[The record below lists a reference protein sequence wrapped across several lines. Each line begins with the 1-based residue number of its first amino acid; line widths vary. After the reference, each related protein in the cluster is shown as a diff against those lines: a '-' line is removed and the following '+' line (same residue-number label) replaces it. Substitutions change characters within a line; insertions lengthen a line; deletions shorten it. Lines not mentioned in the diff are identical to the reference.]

1 MSKENILYIVIGL
14 LAGFMIG
21 FFFANSVNQGAMLS
35 TSPAAPGMQPG
46 SAALPAGHPAV
57 PGGGSPAEIQ
67 AAIDKARQDPT
78 DFEAQ
83 MKAAELYYQIQRFD
97 AAIDFLKKA
106 SELQPDNYEVLVNLG
121 HANFDAG
128 KYDEA
133 EKIYTK
139 ALGKKPDDLGI
150 RTDLGLTYVFRE
162 SPDYDRA
169 IQEFKRVLDAD
180 ANHVQALQS
189 LTLAY
194 TKKSDKANAS
204 ATLARLEQTD
214 AANTAIPKLREEIQK
229 LESK

>member
-1 MSKENILYIVIGL
+1 MTKENILYIVIGL

-21 FFFANSVNQGAMLS
+21 FFFANSVNQGAMMS
-35 TSPAAPGMQPG
+35 ASPAAVGTQPG
-46 SAALPAGHPAV
+46 SGALPAGHPAV

-106 SELQPDNYEVLVNLG
+106 NELQPDNYEVLVNLG
-121 HANFDAG
+121 HANFDAA

-139 ALGKKPDDLGI
+139 ALGNKPDDLGI
-150 RTDLGLTYVFRE
+150 RTDLGMTFVLRA
-162 SPDYDRA
+162 SPDHDRG
-169 IQEFKRVLDAD
+169 IQEFKRVLDTD
-180 ANHVQALQS
+180 PGYVQALQG

-194 TKKSDKANAS
+194 ARKSDKANAS

-214 AANTAIPKLREEIQK
+214 ATNTAIPKLREEIQK
-229 LESK
+229 LETK